1 MEQDYTNDLSTA
13 KNSKVPHTQRAQR
26 RNPIMRIA
34 VGIILT
40 FVLAVAAYS
49 IYVAVHEP
57 DPQETVVL
65 GQAKLAAGSPAAL
78 RILVRNR
85 LSGKPIKG
93 ADVELSLRSKATNVK
108 LGSFHTDV
116 TGSLG
121 DSIAIPEMPPGQ
133 YELVLDSKSS
143 FGRDHVVKKVEVQHP
158 SRVFLSSDKPIYQ
171 PGQTIHLR
179 SLTVNGRT
187 QKPFAGEAVT
197 FEVKD
202 PKGNKVFKE
211 TRKSSG
217 FGIASVD
224 FVLASELNLGRYEIC
239 AIAGVTTTE
248 RSIEVKRYVL
258 PKFKVHIA
266 TGQPYYLPGQ
276 TVSGWV
282 KASYFFGRAV
292 SGGTIKLTAATFQEK
307 PVALTEL
314 QGVTDTD
321 GKYSFQ
327 FVLPD
332 FFAGMPQKNE
342 QAFLD
347 LKAELR
353 DTAQHVEETTL
364 SLSVARSELELTAI
378 PEAGAPVL
386 GVENLL
392 YVLTAYPDGRPAVCR
407 VFLNGTAYQS
417 DAQGVSEVKLGPDDA
432 NRQLELQAIDS
443 AGRKTKVAY
452 RADTNGPPPAFLL
465 RTDKAVYQAG
475 QSARVSIIS
484 PEKQNTVFIDVIKD
498 NQTLLT
504 KSVALENH
512 KATYSLALPPSL
524 VGALK
529 VNAYVITE
537 IGEDRGCS
545 RVIYVNPASGLKVA
559 TGLSKAVYRPGEI
572 AKLDFTVTDGEG
584 RPTPAALGIAAV
596 DESVFALHENR
607 RGLLPQFLDVEGD
620 LLKPRYQIKT
630 FDCPVRFLFGENENQ
645 ALAQAYFASLDR
657 QPAGPGIDDL
667 VKNGYIPQRLIE
679 NAREMRGTPAYE
691 KYRRDPQYAEVMRL
705 LEGER
710 GIYSLRE
717 ATGPVKR
724 QSVEA
729 HRKAYFKKLGEYLG
743 TGFLGLLFFSPVLL
757 LLYYA
762 RPGAGINPEALA
774 QTQSA
779 RYVQIAGSAYN
790 VLGVLTLLPL
800 ICYPFGF
807 LALEHGD
814 VPGTGWILLGFET
827 VVVLSTLIP
836 QLLRIGRAEAENL
849 SPEMVPLR
857 VFAGAFLI
865 QFLVSRAG
873 FVTMVI
879 HSPPGEG
886 FAVLWFLGSII
897 APLVVL
903 GGLGSHVR
911 RQLAAKGI
919 TAKVVGSRLVEV
931 LVVVSILLIL
941 SALLLPALARAKA
954 KAMSISLLN
963 DLKQL
968 DLANRMAEQDGG
980 KSVTA
985 GSGSSRIRRDF
996 PETLLW
1002 RPELITDDQGKASLE
1017 IPLADS
1023 ITTWRAA
1030 IDGISTAGKMA
1041 TTEGPITV
1049 FQDFFVDL
1057 DLPISMSLGDQVSVP
1072 VTCYNYLKEP
1082 QDIRLTVAPGVWFD
1096 SPSQALSVHLAANE
1110 VKSVSFQLKVLRVGQ
1125 HSLRVT
1131 AKGTKLADAVEREVR
1146 VVPTGERVEHTQNT
1160 VLKANW
1166 ADSFTIPAGIVPD
1179 SQSLWAKFY
1188 PSRFTEIVEG
1198 LESIFQAPYGC
1209 FEQTSSTTYPNVL
1222 VLDYMKRM
1230 GRLTPE
1236 IEIKARKFINAG
1248 YQRLLTFEVAGGGFE
1263 WFGRTPPN
1271 ICLTAYGILEFTD
1284 MARVHP
1290 VDEAVTERARKWL
1303 FAQQNGDGSW
1313 DEIHRDWTWAGRGS
1327 ITAFAAWALAESGDQ
1342 SANLDRAL
1350 NYLRARPKE
1359 LSNAYSKAL
1368 AANAFLARDRNDSFG
1383 RQLVAELKE
1392 RGVPGSAQTL
1402 HWTSDGYSVT
1412 YSHGTGMDVETTALS
1427 AMAVM
1432 KAGLW
1437 PESVKQALTWLSN
1450 EKSSCGTW
1458 GSTQATILAMRA
1470 LLAGSTASLGQ
1481 EFTAVPQELERKGW
1495 KFSADLPHGR

>member
-1 MEQDYTNDLSTA
+1 M
-13 KNSKVPHTQRAQR
+13 
-26 RNPIMRIA
+26 
-34 VGIILT
+34 
-40 FVLAVAAYS
+40 
-49 IYVAVHEP
+49 
-57 DPQETVVL
+57 
-65 GQAKLAAGSPAAL
+65 
-78 RILVRNR
+78 
-85 LSGKPIKG
+85 
-93 ADVELSLRSKATNVK
+93 
-108 LGSFHTDV
+108 
-116 TGSLG
+116 
-121 DSIAIPEMPPGQ
+121 
-133 YELVLDSKSS
+133 
-143 FGRDHVVKKVEVQHP
+143 
-158 SRVFLSSDKPIYQ
+158 
-171 PGQTIHLR
+171 
-179 SLTVNGRT
+179 
-187 QKPFAGEAVT
+187 
-197 FEVKD
+197 
-202 PKGNKVFKE
+202 
-211 TRKSSG
+211 
-217 FGIASVD
+217 
-224 FVLASELNLGRYEIC
+224 
-239 AIAGVTTTE
+239 
-248 RSIEVKRYVL
+248 
-258 PKFKVHIA
+258 
-266 TGQPYYLPGQ
+266 
-276 TVSGWV
+276 
-282 KASYFFGRAV
+282 
-292 SGGTIKLTAATFQEK
+292 
-307 PVALTEL
+307 
-314 QGVTDTD
+314 
-321 GKYSFQ
+321 
-327 FVLPD
+327 LPD

-545 RVIYVNPASGLKVA
+545 RIIYVNPASGLQGRHRVIQGRLSARARLPNSTSPSPTEKVGPLPPPWGSPPW
-559 TGLSKAVYRPGEI
+559 TRVSLRCMK
-572 AKLDFTVTDGEG
+572 TVPD
-584 RPTPAALGIAAV
+584 
-596 DESVFALHENR
+596 
-607 RGLLPQFLDVEGD
+607 LLQQFLDVEGD

-630 FDCPVRFLFGENENQ
+630 FDCPVRFLSGENENQ

-691 KYRRDPQYAEVMRL
+691 KYRKDPQYAEVMRL

-849 SPEMVPLR
+849 RPEMAPLR
-857 VFAGAFLI
+857 VFAGAFLV

-873 FVTMVI
+873 FATMFI

-886 FAVLWFLGSII
+886 FAILWFLGSII

-919 TAKVVGSRLVEV
+919 TATSRRLETGR
-931 LVVVSILLIL
+931 S
-941 SALLLPALARAKA
+941 SGGH
-954 KAMSISLLN
+954 
-963 DLKQL
+963 L
-968 DLANRMAEQDGG
+968 D
-980 KSVTA
+980 SPHFV
-985 GSGSSRIRRDF
+985 RD
-996 PETLLW
+996 
-1002 RPELITDDQGKASLE
+1002 
-1017 IPLADS
+1017 
-1023 ITTWRAA
+1023 
-1030 IDGISTAGKMA
+1030 
-1041 TTEGPITV
+1041 
-1049 FQDFFVDL
+1049 
-1057 DLPISMSLGDQVSVP
+1057 
-1072 VTCYNYLKEP
+1072 
-1082 QDIRLTVAPGVWFD
+1082 VAP
-1096 SPSQALSVHLAANE
+1096 
-1110 VKSVSFQLKVLRVGQ
+1110 
-1125 HSLRVT
+1125 
-1131 AKGTKLADAVEREVR
+1131 
-1146 VVPTGERVEHTQNT
+1146 
-1160 VLKANW
+1160 
-1166 ADSFTIPAGIVPD
+1166 
-1179 SQSLWAKFY
+1179 
-1188 PSRFTEIVEG
+1188 
-1198 LESIFQAPYGC
+1198 
-1209 FEQTSSTTYPNVL
+1209 
-1222 VLDYMKRM
+1222 
-1230 GRLTPE
+1230 
-1236 IEIKARKFINAG
+1236 
-1248 YQRLLTFEVAGGGFE
+1248 
-1263 WFGRTPPN
+1263 
-1271 ICLTAYGILEFTD
+1271 
-1284 MARVHP
+1284 
-1290 VDEAVTERARKWL
+1290 RAR
-1303 FAQQNGDGSW
+1303 QS
-1313 DEIHRDWTWAGRGS
+1313 
-1327 ITAFAAWALAESGDQ
+1327 ES
-1342 SANLDRAL
+1342 R
-1350 NYLRARPKE
+1350 RR
-1359 LSNAYSKAL
+1359 
-1368 AANAFLARDRNDSFG
+1368 
-1383 RQLVAELKE
+1383 
-1392 RGVPGSAQTL
+1392 
-1402 HWTSDGYSVT
+1402 
-1412 YSHGTGMDVETTALS
+1412 
-1427 AMAVM
+1427 
-1432 KAGLW
+1432 
-1437 PESVKQALTWLSN
+1437 
-1450 EKSSCGTW
+1450 
-1458 GSTQATILAMRA
+1458 
-1470 LLAGSTASLGQ
+1470 
-1481 EFTAVPQELERKGW
+1481 
-1495 KFSADLPHGR
+1495 